1 MCVTGWGFFRM
12 VYMRQE
18 AQAERKIPPARDL
31 LRALARYRE
40 PDHGRS
46 AFELIITVVPFVGL
60 WVAAWWALS
69 ISFWLTLAISVPAA
83 GFLVR
88 LFLIQHDCGHGA
100 FFRRRNIN
108 DWVGRILGVITL
120 TPYYVWRCD
129 HAAHHA
135 TSGNL
140 DKRGVG
146 DIDTLT
152 VKEYMALPRRRRIAY
167 RIYRHPLVMFGIGPV
182 CQFLLR
188 NRLPLGFQSA
198 GSRFWISTIGT
209 NVAIALVA
217 GIMIYLIGAGPFLL
231 VQFPITLLASSIGV
245 WLFYVQHQ
253 FEDTFWDGSEAWE
266 AHEAALY
273 GSSHYDLP
281 GVLRWITANIG
292 VHHVHHLSSR
302 IPYYRLPQ
310 VLRDFPEFAQIRRIT
325 LMQSLVCAKLRLWD
339 EDQRKLVSF
348 SEAHTAHAQ

>member
-1 MCVTGWGFFRM
+1 M
-12 VYMRQE
+12 VYKRQE
-18 AQAERKIPPARDL
+18 AQAERKTPPARDL

-60 WVAAWWALS
+60 WVAAWWAFS
-69 ISFWLTLAISVPAA
+69 ISYWLTLAIAVPAA
-83 GFLVR
+83 AFLVR

-108 DWVGRILGVITL
+108 DWVGRVLGVFTL

-129 HAAHHA
+129 HATHHA

-167 RIYRHPLVMFGIGPV
+167 RVYRHPLVMFGIGPV

-188 NRLPLGFQSA
+188 NRLPLGFKTA

-231 VQFPITLLASSIGV
+231 VQLPITLLASSIGV

-253 FEDTFWDGSEAWE
+253 FEDTFWDGSETWD
-266 AHEAALY
+266 AHDAALY

-348 SEAHTAHAQ
+348 TEAHALHTQ